1 MKLML
6 SSFLLAY
13 AILAASPVAADFYIY
28 RMWQIFY
35 GPQDPFDPEIIEF
48 NNEIGHYTEK
58 ERQRAEKAKKL
69 ADKQLKQQAAA
80 AAAASKGPKTTS
92 QTTTLPKYVDSTPEG
107 SKKVLGSLDSP
118 HHKAY
123 IPAVVESAWDSW
135 WTKQGF
141 FEPQFTQ
148 DGDNMPAGSF
158 VITIPPPNVTGAL
171 HCGHALGTALQDLLI
186 RWQRM
191 RGFTTLY
198 LPGCDHASISTQTVV
213 EKMLWKKEKR
223 TRHDLGRDKFVQKAL
238 EWKNE

>member
-1 MKLML
+1 MLAHQKIPTSSVKL
-6 SSFLLAY
+6 AND
-13 AILAASPVAADFYIY
+13 APHAA
-28 RMWQIFY
+28 
-35 GPQDPFDPEIIEF
+35 
-48 NNEIGHYTEK
+48 EK
-58 ERQRAEKAKKL
+58 EKQRAEKAKKL

-107 SKKVLGSLDSP
+107 SKKGMPILFMYLCGCWSPTICSRLIWHLFIAVLGSLDSP